1 MGNLG
6 GLPII
11 PLSRRNTEK
20 VDNRTIGWIFVA
32 CQAVL
37 LLALILLP
45 TGDAWRTPSWLSGVG
60 FATVAGGLA
69 IVAFASLNLGNSL
82 TATPVP
88 NGRGQLKTGGMYSRV
103 RHPIYSG
110 VLLIVV
116 GLVVRSANW
125 MTLAVG
131 IATISF
137 FHTKAQWEE
146 RQLAEHFEEYGDYAT
161 TTPRFVPRL
170 RSSHREA

>member
-1 MGNLG
+1 MN
-6 GLPII
+6 
-11 PLSRRNTEK
+11 
-20 VDNRTIGWIFVA
+20 NRTIGWIFVA
-32 CQAVL
+32 CQAAL

-45 TGDAWRTPSWLSGVG
+45 TADAWPTPSWLTGIGLGAV
-60 FATVAGGLA
+60 VAGLG
-69 IVAFASLNLGNSL
+69 IVAYGSLNLGTSL

-88 NGRGQLKTGGMYSRV
+88 NGKGELKTAGMYGYV

-125 MTLAVG
+125 LTLAVG
-131 IATISF
+131 IATVSF

-146 RQLAEHFEEYGDYAT
+146 RQLAEHFEDYDAYAAI
-161 TTPRFVPRL
+161 TPRFVPRL
-170 RSSHREA
+170 RSSGPEA